1 MNQKKIDGDKRR
13 SQRIIELYDIFL
25 NLFGHKN
32 WWPADTPFEVVVG
45 TILTQQ
51 TKWENVEKAIRNLKD
66 NGLMDADSIAR
77 ADLPNLEGLVRC
89 TGFYRQK
96 AKRLKD
102 ISTFFHENPDIFEKS
117 VYELRDILLSQN
129 GVGEETAD
137 SIVLYAAD
145 KPKFV
150 IDAYTKRMCRCM
162 GIEGNYG
169 DLQSLFEA
177 SIPVDVPLY
186 KEFHALIVEYGKQF
200 CGKKRCDDCVLI
212 ENNINRCIRPKCT

>member
-1 MNQKKIDGDKRR
+1 MIRRDPADQKIIDGDKKR
-13 SQRIIELYDIFL
+13 SQRIIELYEIFL

-45 TILTQQ
+45 AVLTQQ
-51 TKWENVEKAIRNLKD
+51 TRWENVEKAIRNMKE
-66 NGLMDADSIAR
+66 NGLMEEEPIAR
-77 ADLPNLEGLVRC
+77 AKLENLEGLVRC

-102 ISTFFHENPDIFEKS
+102 ISIFFYENPDIFEKPAE
-117 VYELRDILLSQN
+117 ELRETLLDLN
-129 GVGEETAD
+129 GIGEETAD

-150 IDAYTKRMCRCM
+150 IDAYTKRICSCM
-162 GIEGNYG
+162 GIEGDYG
-169 DLQSLFEA
+169 MLQSLFES
-177 SIPVDVPLY
+177 SIPGDVPLY

-200 CGKKRCDDCVLI
+200 CGKKRCS
-212 ENNINRCIRPKCT
+212 ECILVEK

>member
-1 MNQKKIDGDKRR
+1 MMEIYNKLLDR
-13 SQRIIELYDIFL
+13 
-25 NLFGHKN
+25 FGHKY

-45 TILTQQ
+45 AILTQQ
-51 TKWENVEKAIRNLKD
+51 TKWENVEKAIKNLKEKE
-66 NGLMDADSIAR
+66 LMDAGSLSEAR
-77 ADLPNLEGLVRC
+77 PEELEELVRC

-96 AKRLKD
+96 AKRLKE
-102 ISTFFHENPDIFEKS
+102 ISAFFFENPVILDRPKD
-117 VYELRDILLSQN
+117 ELRDVLLSLN

-150 IDAYTKRMCRCM
+150 IDAYTKRICRCM

-169 DLQSLFEA
+169 ELQSIFEN
-177 SIPVDVPLY
+177 SLPQDVPVY

-200 CGKKRCDDCVLI
+200 CGKKRCAECVLV
-212 ENNINRCIRPKCT
+212 ENGKM

>member
-1 MNQKKIDGDKRR
+1 MIV
-13 SQRIIELYDIFL
+13 LYEKL
-25 NLFGHKN
+25 LGQFGHKN

-45 TILTQQ
+45 AVLTQQ
-51 TKWENVEKAIRNLKD
+51 TKWENVEKAISNLKE
-66 NGLMDADSIAR
+66 NRLMAEGLIAT
-77 ADLPNLEGLVRC
+77 AELEKLEGLVRC

-102 ISTFFHENPDIFEKS
+102 ISTFFYENPGILDKP
-117 VYELRDILLSQN
+117 VDELRDTLLSLK

-150 IDAYTKRMCRCM
+150 IDAYTKKMCSCM
-162 GIEGNYG
+162 GIDG
-169 DLQSLFEA
+169 DYCKLQSFFES
-177 SIPVDVPLY
+177 SIPCDVPLY

-200 CGKKRCDDCVLI
+200 CGKKRCS
-212 ENNINRCIRPKCT
+212 ECILV